1 MAKVVIEYCGGWGY
15 GPRYQELARQIKK
28 EVPEAD
34 VSGFVGRST
43 CFEVTVN
50 DTVIHSKLKTM
61 RFPDFEEVVDIVKKT
76 VGGEAPGQVTKHQS
90 MCAIL

>member
-1 MAKVVIEYCGGWGY
+1 
-15 GPRYQELARQIKK
+15 
-28 EVPEAD
+28 VPEAD

-61 RFPDFEEVVDIVKKT
+61 RFPDFDEVVEIVKKT
-76 VGGEAPGQVTKHQS
+76 FESGEAPELVTKHQS
-90 MCAIL
+90 LCNIL